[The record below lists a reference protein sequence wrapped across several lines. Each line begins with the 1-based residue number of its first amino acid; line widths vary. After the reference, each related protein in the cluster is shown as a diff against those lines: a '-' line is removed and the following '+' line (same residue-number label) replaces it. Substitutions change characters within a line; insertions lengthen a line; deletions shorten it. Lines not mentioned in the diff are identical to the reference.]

1 MQNEFKAPDG
11 RGDARRNRANEEDVQ
26 TLADR
31 EVPLVRQGL
40 TGDVHAW
47 LDGELPETTLR
58 QTGATEQVEFWNRIG
73 AEMVTRREVKT
84 PTHVAAQIMAAL
96 PATTPAIITPWY
108 RREMVVTPRK
118 AVAIGAA
125 IAAAA
130 AAVTA
135 AIVAG

>member
-1 MQNEFKAPDG
+1 MQNEFNAPDG
-11 RGDARRNRANEEDVQ
+11 RGETRRTRAHEEESHVVG
-26 TLADR
+26 DR
-31 EVPLVRQGL
+31 EVPLVRKGL

-58 QTGATEQVEFWNRIG
+58 QSGATKQVEFWNQIG
-73 AEMVTRREVKT
+73 AEMSARREVKT

-96 PATTPAIITPWY
+96 PATTPALITPWY
-108 RREMVVTPRK
+108 RREMVVTPGR
-118 AVAIGAA
+118 AVAIGTA

>member
-1 MQNEFKAPDG
+1 MQNEFNAPDG
-11 RGDARRNRANEEDVQ
+11 RGDTRRTRASEEDAQ
-26 TLADR
+26 RLADR
-31 EVPLVRQGL
+31 EVPLSRKGL

-47 LDGELPETTLR
+47 LDGDLPETTLR
-58 QTGATEQVEFWNRIG
+58 QSGATEQVEFWNRIG
-73 AEMVTRREVKT
+73 VEMATRREVKT

-96 PATTPAIITPWY
+96 PATTPVLITPWY
-108 RREMVVTPRK
+108 RREMVVTPGR
-118 AVAIGAA
+118 AVAIGTA

>member
-1 MQNEFKAPDG
+1 MHNEFNAPDG
-11 RGDARRNRANEEDVQ
+11 RAEPRRIRAQDEDAQVV
-26 TLADR
+26 ADR
-31 EVPLVRQGL
+31 EVPLVDKGL

-58 QTGATEQVEFWNRIG
+58 QSGATQQVEFWNRLG
-73 AEMVTRREVKT
+73 AEMAARREVKT

-96 PATTPAIITPWY
+96 PATTPSIITPWY
-108 RREMVVTPRK
+108 RREMVVTPGK
-118 AVAIGAA
+118 AVAIGTA